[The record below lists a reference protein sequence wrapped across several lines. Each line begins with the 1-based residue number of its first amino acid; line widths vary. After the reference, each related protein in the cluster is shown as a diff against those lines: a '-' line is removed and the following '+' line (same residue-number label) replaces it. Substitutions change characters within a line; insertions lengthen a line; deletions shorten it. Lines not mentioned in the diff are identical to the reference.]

1 MIKLMKNK
9 ILFLILGLVF
19 SLHSFAQQEPMTRE
33 EKDAKNAERQARVNS
48 KNDYAN
54 FKKQILGLKQY
65 EAERQKIPLLRKTSK
80 MPVKVVAIIDSTD
93 NDGESK
99 TLVGYIRQEVGDNTT
114 NMYEITYDRSQKAIV
129 SVKHTQE
136 GIDADK
142 ELQEDMP
149 EKVTPVKREPKK
161 IIKPKSKDDDDDD
174 EPEDKPV
181 KGKHK
186 DDDD

>member
-1 MIKLMKNK
+1 MQPIG
-9 ILFLILGLVF
+9 IPSR
-19 SLHSFAQQEPMTRE
+19 SL
-33 EKDAKNAERQARVNS
+33 K
-48 KNDYAN
+48 
-54 FKKQILGLKQY
+54 
-65 EAERQKIPLLRKTSK
+65 
-80 MPVKVVAIIDSTD
+80 VAIDFLAFVI
-93 NDGESK
+93 
-99 TLVGYIRQEVGDNTT
+99 TT

-181 KGKHK
+181 KGKQK

>member
-1 MIKLMKNK
+1 MKNK
-9 ILFLILGLVF
+9 ILFLIPGLIF
-19 SLHSFAQQEPMTRE
+19 SLSTFAQQEPMTRE
-33 EKDAKNAERQARVNS
+33 EKNAKNAERQARVNS
-48 KNDYAN
+48 KNDYAT

-65 EAERQKIPLLRKTSK
+65 ETERQKIPLLRKTSK
-80 MPVKVVAIIDSTD
+80 MAVKVVAIVDSTD

-114 NMYEITYDRSQKAIV
+114 NMYEITYDRSQKAII

-149 EKVTPVKREPKK
+149 EKVHPEKRDPKK
-161 IIKPKSKDDDDDD
+161 IIRPNSKDNDDDD